1 MTNKY
6 KTRLL
11 ILIASVLLLI
21 SSAYFFLTNTQL
33 AQNHNWLNPDYA
45 INGIV
50 IAILLTLFFSWLL
63 LRELLKIE
71 SGGSRLYKYIMINFA
86 GISLI
91 PSISVMTFF
100 FYFFSGNLQSWFDS
114 KISNI
119 LDKSSYIAE
128 SYINEHVLQM
138 KQTAFYVSEDI
149 SQIFYQI
156 INNRALFN
164 EILSKQAYLRSID
177 EAIIFDKLSKS
188 IIAQTHFS
196 FSLSF
201 INLPDGAIETADK
214 GEIVEIKSNPTKIRI
229 LVKIRNQENVYL
241 LIGRLIDKEIIN
253 HIYDVEGTIGQYLN
267 FKKKNNLLQLKV
279 GTIYI
284 FLSLIILICAISV
297 ANIVAARIL
306 HRLKS
311 LILTTK
317 LVKEGNLEA
326 KVEED
331 NNNDEISILNSAFN
345 DMTKQLNLQR
355 KDLIIAQRA
364 LAWSDI
370 ARKIAHEIK
379 NPLTPMQLCT
389 EMVLKKFKPE
399 VSDAKKFENYLL
411 TILKHCEDIRRIVD
425 EFVNFA
431 RFPNP
436 VFEKC
441 DIVKIIKDII
451 RSRSI
456 LFPDVKYM
464 FHHEKENIDFVCDK
478 NQINQIMVNILK
490 NAEEAM
496 RENNFKNQMIEIKI
510 QTENQ
515 YIKIKVEDRGPG
527 FDKHALD
534 NATEAY
540 FTTRPKGTGLGLAIV
555 KKIVQDHCGEI
566 IISNNQNKNSELI
579 GGVVEIKFNTDKLNQ
594 KFYEN

>member
-1 MTNKY
+1 M
-6 KTRLL
+6 
-11 ILIASVLLLI
+11 ILLLI
-21 SSAYFFLTNTQL
+21 SGAYFLFINTSI
-33 AQNHNWLNPDYA
+33 AQKYQWINPDYA
-45 INGIV
+45 INGII
-50 IAILLTLFFSWLL
+50 IAILLTLLFSWLL
-63 LRELLKIE
+63 LRELLRIE
-71 SGGSRLYKYIMINFA
+71 SSGSKLYKYIMINFA
-86 GISLI
+86 CISLI

-119 LDKSSYIAE
+119 LNKSSYIAE

-149 SQIFYQI
+149 NEIFYQI
-156 INNRALFN
+156 IDNRALFN

-177 EAIIFDKLSKS
+177 EAIIFDKLSKN
-188 IIAQTHFS
+188 IIAQTHLS

-201 INLPDGAIETADK
+201 INLPDEAVEMADK
-214 GEIVEIKSNPTKIRI
+214 GEIVEIKSDPSKIRI
-229 LVKIRNQENVYL
+229 LVKIRNQENAYL
-241 LIGRLIDKEIIN
+241 LIGRLIDKEIID
-253 HIYDVEGTIGQYLN
+253 HIYDVEGTIAQYLN

-279 GTIYI
+279 GTMYI

-297 ANIVAARIL
+297 ANVVASRIL

-317 LVKEGNLEA
+317 LVKEGDLEA

-331 NNNDEISILNSAFN
+331 NKNDEISILNSAFN

-355 KDLIIAQRA
+355 KDLIVAQRA
-364 LAWSDI
+364 LTWSDI

-389 EMVLKKFKPE
+389 EMVLKKFKSE
-399 VSDAKKFENYLL
+399 VSDSKKFENYLL

-441 DIVKIIKDII
+441 DIVKIIKDTI

-456 LFPDVKYM
+456 LFPDVQYI
-464 FHHEKENIDFVCDK
+464 FQNDQENINFVCDK

-496 RENNFKNQMIEIKI
+496 RENDLKNQIIEIKI

-515 YIKIKVEDRGPG
+515 NIKITVKDSGPG
-527 FDKHALD
+527 FSREALD

-540 FTTRPKGTGLGLAIV
+540 FTTRAKGTGLGLAIV
-555 KKIVQDHCGEI
+555 KKIAQDHCGEI
-566 IISNNQNKNSELI
+566 LISNNNDKNSI
-579 GGVVEIKFNTDKLNQ
+579 VSGSVVEIKFNTVKLNQ